1 MTASTPADR
10 LRTVRAAD
18 GLDIDMDALQGLW
31 SVEQYLALTRQINHL
46 IELTDGVIEVL
57 PMPTRRH
64 QATSLVLTLAFPAF
78 VRPTGGV
85 VFYAPLRLQVRPGA
99 FREPDILL
107 LGDARDPRNQNE
119 FWLGADLVVEIVSP
133 DNPERDTVGKPHD
146 YAQAGIPEYWIVNP
160 LDETITVLVL
170 ERDAYRTFGAFHRGE
185 QASSR
190 LLDGFAVSVDEVFD
204 AE

>member
-1 MTASTPADR
+1 M
-10 LRTVRAAD
+10 VRAAD

-31 SVEQYLALTRQINHL
+31 SVEQYLALTRQTNHL
-46 IELTDGVIEVL
+46 IEFTDGVIEVL
-57 PMPTRRH
+57 PMPTREH
-64 QATSLVLTLAFPAF
+64 QAISLFLTLAFLAF
-78 VRPTGGV
+78 VRPRGGV

-107 LGDARDPRNQNE
+107 LCDARDPRNQNE

-133 DNPERDTVGKPHD
+133 DNPERDTVEKPRD
-146 YAQAGIPEYWIVNP
+146 YAQAGIPEYWIVHP

-170 ERDAYRTFGAFHRGE
+170 ERDAYRMFGAFHRGE